1 MALLFWEGFDSY
13 SSISQLMIAKP
24 HVQGS
29 YYTAFGSIPEFTTNA
44 GRFGGCAGIQ
54 GYWTGW
60 GLINISGFANPT
72 ELYTGRAVRV
82 GGDNGL
88 ICFWGNA
95 GGTGYADVFLY
106 CASGFISAYRVNASD
121 QNVLLGTAPVGNF
134 TINTW
139 HWLEA
144 RCKMSTNNAS
154 NDGIVEVWLNNQLII
169 SNTSCTTKRS
179 NTSTY
184 YMGTNLITG
193 TTTNTPSCYWDDIYI
208 TDTSGPAPWNG
219 RLGDL
224 RIATVSPN
232 FDVGANSG
240 TPSTGSTHWGVID
253 ERPYNTSDYLTIPN
267 TPGNKETF
275 YINKIPTIAN
285 SIFGVSVVSVQQK
298 SDAGASNSHTV
309 LVSNNSG
316 YVSNSNTR
324 SLSTSWAIYVDDFV
338 VNPESNT
345 NWTYADFSNTQIGL
359 VIDN

>member
-1 MALLFWEGFDSY
+1 VLDTKTIELDGDGLTSVVLP
-13 SSISQLMIAKP
+13 IQL
-24 HVQGS
+24 
-29 YYTAFGSIPEFTTNA
+29 
-44 GRFGGCAGIQ
+44 
-54 GYWTGW
+54 
-60 GLINISGFANPT
+60 

-95 GGTGYADVFLY
+95 GGTGSPDVFLY

-154 NDGIVEVWLNNQLII
+154 NDGIVEVWLNGQLII

-208 TDTSGPAPWNG
+208 LDTTGSAPWNT
-219 RLGDL
+219 RLGDC
-224 RIATVSPN
+224 RIATIKVNADAGPNQGVVASGNSNHYVAVS
-232 FDVGANSG
+232 DVPYDSADYITLPASSSG
-240 TPSTGSTHWGVID
+240 SGEIFGHATLPSTNTFSILATAVVGVA
-253 ERPYNTSDYLTIPN
+253 RKT
-267 TPGNKETF
+267 
-275 YINKIPTIAN
+275 
-285 SIFGVSVVSVQQK
+285 
-298 SDAGASNSHTV
+298 DAGNSAFKLSLKTGSNT
-309 LVSNNSG
+309 
-316 YVSNSNTR
+316 YNSNTQY
-324 SLSTSWAIYVDDFV
+324 LSTSNAYFRQEWVTNPNTSSQWTVSEWA
-338 VNPESNT
+338 NT
-345 NWTYADFSNTQIGL
+345 NIGIYE
-359 VIDN
+359 V